1 MDWPN
6 NVWTTK
12 KKVSNEVLG
21 STVNTGVE
29 QLSRLRWFFKN
40 YFSRKVRSLR
50 DIKAL
55 ARKKHVGP
63 TLKLLAQNEEVENV
77 TRISETCGIQNRSEA
92 NTEAACG
99 SGQEKI
105 CVQNSERE

>member
-1 MDWPN
+1 MAQQCLDN
-6 NVWTTK
+6 K

-21 STVNTGVE
+21 STVNTG
-29 QLSRLRWFFKN
+29 LRWFFKN

-99 SGQEKI
+99 SGQENI